1 MAASPRKRYTAPALD
16 KGLDIVGLLSTAR
29 EPMTM
34 REIGAKVHRSVSQIF
49 RTLKVLE
56 ARNYIARPADGD
68 RYALTNHVFDL
79 GMRRPRVVDLL
90 GIAYP
95 AMVETA
101 ARLNQSVHL
110 AVASHDQMVVIARIE
125 NPRGAGFSVKVG
137 YRRSLSDGASG
148 RVLLAF
154 QPDAVRDEWI
164 GRVRKRLA
172 RRLDEK
178 ALRCHLAKIRERGF
192 EMANS
197 IYVLGVTDIGFPL
210 FDGPGG
216 AVACLSLPFVSRRDE
231 PTTVQDAVE
240 AMAGTARR
248 ISAALD
254 PGAPGR

>member
-1 MAASPRKRYTAPALD
+1 MAASSRKRYTVPALE
-16 KGLDIVGLLSTAR
+16 KGLDIVELLATAR
-29 EPMTM
+29 GPMTM
-34 REIGAKVHRSVSQIF
+34 REIGAKVRRSVSQIF

-56 ARNYIARPADGD
+56 ARSFIERPGDGD
-68 RYALTNHVFDL
+68 RYALTNHVFEL
-79 GMRRPRVVDLL
+79 GMRRPKVVDLI

-95 AMVETA
+95 VMVETA
-101 ARLNQSVHL
+101 AALNQSVHL
-110 AVASHDQMVVIARIE
+110 AVASHDQMVVIARVE
-125 NPRGAGFSVKVG
+125 NPRGAGFAVKVG
-137 YRRSLSDGASG
+137 YRRHLSDAASG

-164 GRVRKRLA
+164 ARVRRSLT

-178 ALRCHLAKIRERGF
+178 ALRSHLMKIRERGF

-231 PTTVQDAVE
+231 RVTVQDAVE
-240 AMAGTARR
+240 AMQRAAQR

-254 PGAPGR
+254 ATASAQ

>member
-1 MAASPRKRYTAPALD
+1 MASPRRKRYTVPALD
-16 KGLDIVGLLSTAR
+16 KGLDIVELLSTAR

-34 REIGAKVHRSVSQIF
+34 REIGAKVRRSVSQIF

-56 ARNYIARPADGD
+56 ARNYIARPGNGD
-68 RYALTNHVFDL
+68 RYAPTNHLFEL
-79 GMRRPRVVDLL
+79 GMRRPPVVDLI
-90 GIAYP
+90 GTAYP

-101 ARLNQSVHL
+101 AALNQSVHL
-110 AVASHDQMVVIARIE
+110 AVPSHDQMVVIARVE
-125 NPRGAGFSVKVG
+125 NPRGAGFAVKVG
-137 YRRSLSDGASG
+137 YRRYLSDAASG

-154 QPDAVRDEWI
+154 QPDAVRDELI
-164 GRVRKRLA
+164 GRVRKALA

-178 ALRCHLAKIRERGF
+178 ALRSHLERIRARGF

-210 FDGPGG
+210 FNGPGG

-231 PTTVQDAVE
+231 RVTVQDAVE
-240 AMAGTARR
+240 AMALAARR

-254 PGAPGR
+254 ATAGAR